1 MQQVNNAYV
10 VWGQVVAKRENRKHM
25 EYTILEK
32 REIAC
37 KTVNITFEKPVT
49 LVLKAHV
56 IEQRYLKQ
64 ENPFKKRNVVMSAH
78 DLCTSSHPEKQ
89 RTL

>member
-37 KTVNITFEKPVT
+37 NTVT
-49 LVLKAHV
+49 LLLKN
-56 IEQRYLKQ
+56 L
-64 ENPFKKRNVVMSAH
+64 
-78 DLCTSSHPEKQ
+78 
-89 RTL
+89 